1 MDYGELSTQVESI
14 IKSAGGEGGTT
25 TKYSEIAT
33 IDGQRELVISH
44 LKHMYDNGT
53 RDTINAKEVEN
64 IASEYKNFETTIS
77 NSVSEV
83 RGKLKS
89 ADKDVANAKIELRK
103 KENLRDVLKI
113 LVILMAIVAVLYIL
127 LGSSLWVHVAVLIV
141 LLGGAGYVL
150 YKQNTR

>member
-33 IDGQRELVISH
+33 IDGQRELVVSH
-44 LKHMYDNGT
+44 LKHVYDDGT

-64 IASEYKNFETTIS
+64 IASEYNNLETTIS

-127 LGSSLWVHVAVLIV
+127 GGSSIWVHVVVLLVLI
-141 LLGGAGYVL
+141 GGAGYIL